1 MIITDKTFNMHKLRS
16 LIGFGLLLLC
26 TWLQSCSND
35 DPQQVSVPAVVT
47 KDSLQ
52 TKVPDEFIDL
62 LFADQSID
70 QLDKIASAKTIGN
83 KSVWTDFVGAT
94 QLASQRKTDGAIAA
108 FKAIADNKE
117 NEPRVRLWAWNGLRE
132 LGVHPP
138 HAEVL
143 GLILEVPQ
151 QGSTEFL
158 AIYADNSARYINYTG
173 MVVVWQE
180 QQQKMDSLI
189 RVSLADARQIV
200 DKLALT
206 KGRVNSRTG
215 SIRFSFLT
223 TDGLLQAEK
232 EISLLNDPK
241 DPFTRIFAG
250 GAQMLGIMVNKA
262 QQTGKK

>member
-1 MIITDKTFNMHKLRS
+1 MHKPGSYLT
-16 LIGFGLLLLC
+16 LIVLSVITL
-26 TWLQSCSND
+26 LQSCSND
-35 DPQQVSVPAVVT
+35 EPKAVAVAPAVL
-47 KDSLQ
+47 KDSVRS
-52 TKVPDEFIDL
+52 KVPDEFIDL

-70 QLDKIASAKTIGN
+70 QIDKIASAKTIGN
-83 KSVWTDFVGAT
+83 RSVWTDFVGAT
-94 QLASQRKTDGAIAA
+94 QLASMHKNDGAIAA

-132 LGVHPP
+132 LGVHPS

-143 GLILEVPQ
+143 GMILEVPQ

-180 QQQKMDSLI
+180 HQQKMDSLVK
-189 RVSLADARQIV
+189 VSLADAWQIV
-200 DKLALT
+200 DKQALT

-215 SIRFSFLT
+215 SVRFSFLT

-241 DPFTRIFAG
+241 DPFTRIFAS

-262 QQTGKK
+262 QQAGKK